1 MISPYSSWSLFA
13 LALITLQWLCSHNTC
28 LHTASDL
35 SIHVAVSP
43 LRTYTWHLLRKPKY
57 PTGPSNSLSAHF
69 DASDL
74 SILLLVLIPPLR
86 TYTNIS
92 RLKLKKPT
100 ESWGSVFSVRINTEN
115 KSSKFFS
122 YSFLMSPYLF
132 WFLLWEMLSNTSCVK
147 PKKPSEPWGCTFT
160 DMSCIDPKRQ
170 QAFHCPYRSHSIITM
185 MFPYCLW
192 YFHTLTTPY
201 SFWYLL
207 WELIADTSCLKPP
220 KKPIELWGP
229 TFTINVYIEN
239 QSLTMLTMIL
249 LYSYRILGFDLSI
262 VI

>member
-74 SILLLVLIPPLR
+74 SILVLIPPPPPPPPPPLR
-86 TYTNIS
+86 TYTNTS

-100 ESWGSVFSVRINTEN
+100 ESWGSVFSVHINTEN
-115 KSSKFFS
+115 KSLSVLT
-122 YSFLMSPYLF
+122 LMPLISPYLF
-132 WFLLWEMLSNTSCVK
+132 WS
-147 PKKPSEPWGCTFT
+147 PP
-160 DMSCIDPKRQ
+160 
-170 QAFHCPYRSHSIITM
+170 
-185 MFPYCLW
+185 
-192 YFHTLTTPY
+192 
-201 SFWYLL
+201 
-207 WELIADTSCLKPP
+207 WELTPTPP
-220 KKPIELWGP
+220 A
-229 TFTINVYIEN
+229 
-239 QSLTMLTMIL
+239 
-249 LYSYRILGFDLSI
+249 
-262 VI
+262 